1 MSVPMFYNEIT
12 NQWEPIVTSDRL
24 PIIDLGK
31 NYDSDNLEGALQE
44 IAKWKNDI
52 GSGSLGLLGERMDK
66 AESEIEWLKVHGGG
80 GGSGA
85 VAPTIT
91 STIPENTEIKLN
103 TGDKL
108 DIPIIFSSA
117 NLGQGICYIMIDN
130 VEVNTQT
137 IKQGSNTINVGIMSE
152 LKSTLTLY
160 AKDRAGL
167 VSNSLTWTVINGG
180 IELDVRFDSTADYTI
195 GSEIIVPYYV
205 TTGSNKQLT
214 ANITIDYD
222 KKSVKCYNGYN
233 DYAITGLGVGI
244 HTVKIQI
251 TDGEYDS
258 PEVTFN
264 VIVIDSSKLY
274 LTTDFDNSDQTY
286 GVPISINYRI
296 SYGETDKFP
305 VNLYLDG
312 ALYKELE
319 SPRGNYYWVIDER
332 LAVGSHTYKI
342 ELVNGSETLNVEGTF
357 KVVQGEYTPV
367 ELAQNGLI
375 YRLNPSTR
383 TNTDKDR
390 ASCIINGYQTDLHNF
405 NFSSNGWVDGELVC
419 NTGSYVEIDFKPYLS
434 NATSGSTVEIYFKS
448 FDTGNDNAMVVD
460 YRDENTDKG
469 FYIGLNEC
477 GLFSESNSGISF
489 VCPDK
494 YIKVS
499 FVIDRFNKF
508 AKIYIDGI
516 LSRAFKLTDSGSGVS
531 TIYENFAHNGKM
543 YINYNTRD
551 QSEGYCI
558 IKDIVAYRRALSDDE
573 IVKNGLFYE
582 TDMRQQQLDYN
593 FEFNNTSLPQIRM
606 YASEEELSK
615 MTLEHKITMRIKY
628 TSTNTEKYGQSFDLP
643 YCQVGWQG
651 TSSIGYVLK
660 NYQVYLKDENM
671 ADYLYTPFP
680 NGVPESTFCF
690 KADYMESSHS
700 RNVGLARLAT
710 DIIFAD
716 VKNPSQQ
723 ENPKVRNSID
733 GFPVL
738 LYINDELKGVYDFN
752 TDRYSYKAWGYTNE
766 DTTLSYEISANS
778 DSTAGAFFPY
788 DSSTSGTTELNY
800 YKSDFMPIYPP
811 TRVAG
816 NDDYNEIK
824 RLVDYVGKA
833 EEDNFKDNFDKYF
846 NKEYVFRYL
855 IFVHL
860 FGLVDNLGKN
870 ARLTTWDGLIWW
882 FQPYDCDTCIALDNS
897 GFQKF
902 DSDIEIGDKNV
913 FNTTSSKLWSKV
925 MLYFPNEI
933 KQMYAQL
940 RNGKLNLDNV
950 LKYLIDEQLKKIP
963 ATMFNRDAQTK
974 YLNFGETY
982 LYACHGSSEN
992 LIRKWMSDRFK
1003 YMDSLYEYDTDN
1015 MDFITIRSSK
1025 MGKVYIDIQT
1035 FSPMYFT
1042 IKWRNEADNSGIK
1055 RQRVGKGETVRFEY
1069 TMPTETDQEIILY
1082 GGSNIKD
1089 LGDLSNLQ
1097 PTTLSIRNA
1106 TRLTSLICHS
1116 SNLINTDLSECT
1128 NLVHVDLSK
1137 CTQLGSGVGSQSSLN
1152 VSKNP
1157 NLLYLNCQDTQITS
1171 VNLDPNGSN
1180 IQELWV
1186 SKQLRSFSAQN
1197 CCALKVFGLQK
1208 GHNCKTLKFIN
1219 CPELKSFG
1227 DNQWDAANKR
1237 YKYPDAYFLAGIQEL
1252 YLDESYDVENISC
1265 CYNPN
1270 METVTL
1276 RNLKNT
1282 KSLTLGPRI
1291 NVLGDD
1297 HNGNYEFYPNQTIL
1311 EGYGDF
1317 KLNVRNCPNFDTFR
1331 TRYNRER
1338 TTYPTIQ
1345 TVYFMPGAVYKE
1357 EYTQN
1362 NGRYYGDR
1370 NPQSG
1375 FHCNKLDLSEV
1386 PNLKNVDFG
1395 ICMYVNKLLLPN
1407 SVTNIRLN
1415 PLIEYCDGEDW
1426 RGIVTKSL
1434 NPYMMYYNIYNTWI
1448 YSINGYGSY
1457 NRWCT
1462 CGNLIYSIAPTESE
1476 CETNIWKMGNYQLE
1490 DFDLGVYGVG
1500 GGGSNVT
1507 GVLDSTHKLK
1517 VENINLKCHNHSL
1530 TLNTS
1535 VFENISG
1542 NIDMSEYSGDYLIKT
1557 FYGITDDLNI
1567 ILPTNFDN
1575 IKYCYDS
1582 LKYANT
1588 TKIDWNYGAKI
1599 FKLTNNIVNS
1609 FRNTHLKEQ
1618 TDSSEAIELI
1628 NDTDSNYVVANINE
1642 GVFTG
1647 SNLKYVSNIN
1657 LKSISAFACMFSKS
1671 KDIISVENIK
1681 IGGDPTGSN
1690 IGCIL
1695 TKPFYQC
1702 SNLQSVGDII
1712 IDLNN
1717 KEYGLGLWANVNM
1730 GYTFCQCSSLRTVG
1744 KIQIINVPQ
1753 SQIDKLNQRQDNWRA
1768 CSFANV
1774 FDSCTSLE
1782 SDLDIDFGGL
1792 PVTSVDDMFYNCK
1805 KVKSIKMPKLSNLGV
1820 SLKECF
1826 FGCDKLTTIDFTR
1839 NGYFSD
1845 TDKVYAKSA
1854 FNGCIS
1860 LTSIIEGFNPTAM
1873 PIGNANISRDSYNHT
1888 FRRCS
1893 SLTTYYQLPDDG
1905 LMFYLY
1911 ETYAGAKNMQLPESV
1926 THNVVWNYKS
1936 ESTTSGWDR
1945 GRSGTYIQIDSI
1957 KNGTIVCKLSDNM
1970 KNLEPDSNGYVNSFV
1985 LESEDVFRGC
1995 ENLETLS
2002 IVIEDISNWK
2012 FTQGVSLSNGNS
2024 EITAINLPNLKKI
2037 IFNKDM
2043 KTNLGPNRV
2052 SIGNIIPNT
2061 IEYIENYPLNAISN
2075 DNMSLTSSFKSIT
2088 WSGELT
2094 NDFNKNF
2101 MKSTYM
2107 PTACLEDLFNN
2118 HLATV
2123 SGKTIRLGANKNK
2136 LSSDILLAAT
2146 NKGWTIA

>member
-31 NYDSDNLEGALQE
+31 NYDSNNLEGALQE

-137 IKQGSNTINVGIMSE
+137 IKQGSNTINIGTMSE

-195 GSEIIVPYYV
+195 GTEIIVPYYV
-205 TTGSNKQLT
+205 TTGSTKQLT

-222 KKSVKCYNGYN
+222 KKTVNCSNGYN
-233 DYAITGLGVGI
+233 DYSITGLGVGI
-244 HTVKIQI
+244 HTVKIQV

-390 ASCIINGYQTDLHNF
+390 ASCVINGYQTDLHNF
-405 NFSSNGWVDGELVC
+405 NFSSNGWVNGELVC

-448 FDTGNDNAMVVD
+448 FDTGNDNAMIID

-477 GLFSESNSGISF
+477 GLFSESNSGVSF

-531 TIYENFAHNGKM
+531 TVYENFAHNGKM

-606 YASEEELSK
+606 YASEEEISK

-651 TSSIGYVLK
+651 TSSIAYVLK

-788 DSSTSGTTELNY
+788 DASTSGTTELNY

-816 NDDYNEIK
+816 NDNYNEIK

-846 NKEYVFRYL
+846 NREYVFRYL

-992 LIRKWMSDRFK
+992 LIKKWMSDRFK
-1003 YMDSLYEYDTDN
+1003 YMDSLYGYDTDN

-1025 MGKVYIDIQT
+1025 MGKVYIDVQT

-1069 TMPTETDQEIILY
+1069 KMPTETDQEIILY

-1097 PTTLSIRNA
+1097 PTTISIGNA
-1106 TRLTSLICHS
+1106 TRLTRLVCHS
-1116 SNLINTDLSECT
+1116 SNLVNTDLSACT

-1137 CTQLGSGVGSQSSLN
+1137 CTQLGSGVGSQSVLN
-1152 VSKNP
+1152 LAKNP

-1171 VNLDPNGSN
+1171 VNLDPLGSN
-1180 IQELWV
+1180 IQELWL
-1186 SKQLRSFSAQN
+1186 SKTIRSFSAQN
-1197 CCALKVFGLQK
+1197 CCALKVLGLQY
-1208 GHNCKTLKFIN
+1208 GHNCKSIKLIN

-1227 DNQWDAANKR
+1227 NNQWDPTNKR
-1237 YKYPDAYFLAGIQEL
+1237 YKYPDAYFLAGIEEL
-1252 YLDESYDVENISC
+1252 YLDETYDVEKIEC
-1265 CYNPN
+1265 LYNPN
-1270 METVTL
+1270 INNVTL
-1276 RNLKNT
+1276 RNLKNV
-1282 KSLTLGPRI
+1282 KSLTLGPRVVLESEI
-1291 NVLGDD
+1291 NNNWYGTFKNV
-1297 HNGNYEFYPNQTIL
+1297 YPTQSLL
-1311 EGYGDF
+1311 EGFGDF
-1317 KLNVRNCPNFDTFR
+1317 KLNIKNCQNFDTFR
-1331 TRYNRER
+1331 TRYCYGRNS
-1338 TTYPTIQ
+1338 YPTL
-1345 TVYFMPGAVYKE
+1345 VDVHYMPSVKFTHQDGYEASTSK
-1357 EYTQN
+1357 
-1362 NGRYYGDR
+1362 YY
-1370 NPQSG
+1370 QSG
-1375 FHCNKLDLSEV
+1375 FHCNVLDLSEV
-1386 PNLKNVDFG
+1386 PNLKNLDLG
-1395 ICMYVNKLLLPN
+1395 ITSYINKLLLPPT
-1407 SVTNIRLN
+1407 VEFIRLN
-1415 PLIEYCDGEDW
+1415 PLKDIPTGN
-1426 RGIVTKSL
+1426 R
-1434 NPYMMYYNIYNTWI
+1434 YNSNELSSYDQYITGGYNFKWDFEI
-1448 YSINGYGSY
+1448 GGGYGDW
-1457 NRWCT
+1457 NRACT
-1462 CGNLIYSIAPTESE
+1462 RPDLIYSIAPTLDE
-1476 CETNIWKMGNYQLE
+1476 CETNVWKMGKYVLK
-1490 DFDLGVYGVG
+1490 DFDFGAYNILPGD
-1500 GGGSNVT
+1500 SSHT
-1507 GVLDSTHKLK
+1507 LDIQDLNLTCNKYSLVMPNIKTLTH
-1517 VENINLKCHNHSL
+1517 ING
-1530 TLNTS
+1530 T
-1535 VFENISG
+1535 V
-1542 NIDMSEYSGDYLIKT
+1542 DMTNYKGDYLIRT
-1557 FYGITDDLNI
+1557 FYGLTDELQVT
-1567 ILPTNFDN
+1567 LPSSYDA
-1575 IKYCYDS
+1575 IKYIYNTIQ
-1582 LKYANT
+1582 YANT
-1588 TKIDWNYGAKI
+1588 TQFDWKFGAFLFEKSSNI
-1599 FKLTNNIVNS
+1599 YAFFLNTN
-1609 FRNTHLKEQ
+1609 LKEQ
-1618 TDSSEAIELI
+1618 VDDSEKVSFTNMKDNSDGLVD
-1628 NDTDSNYVVANINE
+1628 NGLFKGSNIKYVDEININS
-1642 GVFTG
+1642 VRMSQSMFKDTG
-1647 SNLKYVSNIN
+1647 
-1657 LKSISAFACMFSKS
+1657 
-1671 KDIISVENIK
+1671 IISVGNINF
-1681 IGGDPTGSN
+1681 GGSK
-1690 IGCIL
+1690 L
-1695 TKPFYQC
+1695 TSSSFNRPFRFMFSGC
-1702 SNLQSVGDII
+1702 SNLISVGNITL
-1712 IDLNN
+1712 DLNN
-1717 KEYGLGLWANVNM
+1717 ITWNLDVNTCECEKWFYDCSKLQTIGKIKFINANSSQITKTETAPSNLMGFDRIFAGCGSLVSDIDIDTGGIAISSLVYAFNWCTNIKNIKLPKIAHTNSSVNLEGLCNN
-1730 GYTFCQCSSLRTVG
+1730 CSSL
-1744 KIQIINVPQ
+1744 
-1753 SQIDKLNQRQDNWRA
+1753 
-1768 CSFANV
+1768 
-1774 FDSCTSLE
+1774 E
-1782 SDLDIDFGGL
+1782 
-1792 PVTSVDDMFYNCK
+1792 
-1805 KVKSIKMPKLSNLGV
+1805 
-1820 SLKECF
+1820 
-1826 FGCDKLTTIDFTR
+1826 TIDFSRTGVFAS
-1839 NGYFSD
+1839 NDNVYCND
-1845 TDKVYAKSA
+1845 TFV
-1854 FNGCIS
+1854 GCTKLATIIS
-1860 LTSIIEGFNPTAM
+1860 GFDPDNM
-1873 PIGNANISRDSYNHT
+1873 PIGNTKEVCYNETFNRCKSLVSFYNVSNCWKYVLNRTYCDCQSMNIPSKITIDAVV
-1888 FRRCS
+1888 
-1893 SLTTYYQLPDDG
+1893 TYV
-1905 LMFYLY
+1905 
-1911 ETYAGAKNMQLPESV
+1911 N
-1926 THNVVWNYKS
+1926 
-1936 ESTTSGWDR
+1936 
-1945 GRSGTYIQIDSI
+1945 
-1957 KNGTIVCKLSDNM
+1957 
-1970 KNLEPDSNGYVNSFV
+1970 SNGYIEGRHDATYRYDPQIVNATINFRLSDKMKQLTPDDSGYVNAGEFYCCN
-1985 LESEDVFRGC
+1985 VFAGC
-1995 ENLETLS
+1995 KNIETLA
-2002 IVIEDISNWK
+2002 INVDDVKPFKFKNIYFSNESWND
-2012 FTQGVSLSNGNS
+2012 GLSFNLPKLKRITFNADLITNINGNW
-2024 EITAINLPNLKKI
+2024 IN
-2037 IFNKDM
+2037 F
-2043 KTNLGPNRV
+2043 
-2052 SIGNIIPNT
+2052 SNIMNT
-2061 IEYIENYPLNAISN
+2061 SSLEYVDNYPLGVIGVDPTIDAN
-2075 DNMSLTSSFKSIT
+2075 FKNIT
-2088 WSGELT
+2088 WQGKISDNYNREYLKKT
-2094 NDFNKNF
+2094 YLPQSCLNDFL
-2101 MKSTYM
+2101 M
-2107 PTACLEDLFNN
+2107 N
-2118 HLATV
+2118 HLDTV
-2123 SGKTIRLGANKNK
+2123 TDKTLTLGSNK
-2136 LSSDILLAAT
+2136 SRASEEALAAAVA
-2146 NKGWTIA
+2146 KGWTIA

>member
-24 PIIDLGK
+24 PIVDLGK

-66 AESEIEWLKVHGGG
+66 AETDIAWLKEHGGG

-103 TGDKL
+103 SGDKL

-117 NLGQGICYIMIDN
+117 NLGEGICYIMIDN

-137 IKQGSNTINVGIMSE
+137 IKQGANTINIGTMSE

-167 VSNSLTWTVINGG
+167 VSNNLSWTVINGG
-180 IELDVRFDSTADYTI
+180 IDLDVRFDSTADYVI
-195 GSEIIVPYYV
+195 GTEIIVPYYV
-205 TTGSNKQLT
+205 TTGSTKQLT

-222 KKSVKCYNGYN
+222 KKTTKCSNGYN
-233 DYAITGLGVGI
+233 DYSITGLGVGI

-264 VIVIDSSKLY
+264 VIVIDSSQLY

-319 SPRGNYYWVIDER
+319 SPRGNYYWIIDER
-332 LAVGSHTYKI
+332 LDVGPHTYKI
-342 ELVNGSETLNVEGTF
+342 ELVNGSETLNIEGTF

-375 YRLNPSTR
+375 YRLNPTTR

-390 ASCIINGYQTDLHNF
+390 ASCIINGCQTDLHNF

-477 GLFSESNSGISF
+477 GLFSESNSGVSF

-531 TIYENFAHNGKM
+531 TIYENFAHNAKM

-551 QSEGYCI
+551 RSEGYCI
-558 IKDIVAYRRALSDDE
+558 IKDIVAYRRALTDDE

-606 YASEEELSK
+606 YASEEEISK

-651 TSSIGYVLK
+651 TSSIAYVLK

-680 NGVPESTFCF
+680 NGIPESTFCF

-766 DTTLSYEISANS
+766 DSILSYEISANS

-816 NDDYNEIK
+816 NDNYNEIK

-846 NKEYVFRYL
+846 NREYVFRYL

-902 DSDIEIGDKNV
+902 DSDIEIGDMNV

-1055 RQRVGKGETVRFEY
+1055 RQRVGKGETIRFEY
-1069 TMPTETDQEIILY
+1069 IMPTETDQEIILY

-1097 PTTLSIRNA
+1097 PTTLSIGNA

-1116 SNLINTDLSECT
+1116 SNLVNTDLSACT
-1128 NLVHVDLSK
+1128 NLVHVDLSN
-1137 CTQLGSGVGSQSSLN
+1137 CTQLGSGVGSQSVLN
-1152 VSKNP
+1152 LAKNP
-1157 NLLYLNCQDTQITS
+1157 NLLYLNCQNTQITS
-1171 VNLDPNGSN
+1171 VNLDPLGSN

-1186 SKQLRSFSAQN
+1186 SKTLRSFSAQN
-1197 CCALKVFGLQK
+1197 CCALKVLGLQY
-1208 GHNCKTLKFIN
+1208 GHNCKSIKLIN

-1227 DNQWDAANKR
+1227 DNQWDIANKR
-1237 YKYPDAYFLAGIQEL
+1237 YRYPDAYFLAGIEEL
-1252 YLDESYDVENISC
+1252 YLDEAYDVEKIEC
-1265 CYNPN
+1265 LYNPN
-1270 METVTL
+1270 INNVTL
-1276 RNLKNT
+1276 RNLKNV
-1282 KSLTLGPRI
+1282 KELTLGPRI
-1291 NVLGDD
+1291 LIGTDTIDTYGNFKIVHPTQDNVS
-1297 HNGNYEFYPNQTIL
+1297 E
-1311 EGYGDF
+1311 YGDF
-1317 KLNVRNCPNFDTFR
+1317 KLTTKNCPNLESFR
-1331 TRYNRER
+1331 TRTSYNRN
-1338 TTYPTIQ
+1338 TYPTLQRTTTLPTIKYVNSNAILYSQ
-1345 TVYFMPGAVYKE
+1345 RHYQA
-1357 EYTQN
+1357 
-1362 NGRYYGDR
+1362 
-1370 NPQSG
+1370 G
-1375 FHCNKLDLSEV
+1375 FHCNILDLSEV
-1386 PNLKNVDFG
+1386 ESLKRVDLG
-1395 ICMYVNKLLLPN
+1395 ITSYVNKLLIP
-1407 SVTNIRLN
+1407 SGVTFIRLN
-1415 PLIEYCDGEDW
+1415 PLKDIPDKAPWDGYSANDTSPYY
-1426 RGIVTKSL
+1426 RYKS
-1434 NPYMMYYNIYNTWI
+1434 PYDTGYEYNIGGW
-1448 YSINGYGSY
+1448 GDW
-1457 NRWCT
+1457 NRDCIKA
-1462 CGNLIYSIAPTESE
+1462 NVIYSIAPTLEESE
-1476 CETNIWKMGNYQLE
+1476 PNVWKMGSYNLE
-1490 DFDLGVYGVG
+1490 DFDLGIY
-1500 GGGSNVT
+1500 NVH
-1507 GVLDSTHKLK
+1507 DSSDSSHLLTIQDL
-1517 VENINLKCHNHSL
+1517 NLTCHNYSL
-1530 TLNTS
+1530 VLPNVDCLNDINGT
-1535 VFENISG
+1535 V
-1542 NIDMSEYSGDYLIKT
+1542 DMSNYSGDYLIRT
-1557 FYGITDDLNI
+1557 FYGITDNLKITLPNSYDNIRYIYDTVKELNTTQFDWKFGAFLFEKANDI
-1567 ILPTNFDN
+1567 TAFFKNSILKEQSDESEKLSFNNNSESSGGWVGEENGIFVGSN
-1575 IKYCYDS
+1575 IKY
-1582 LKYANT
+1582 
-1588 TKIDWNYGAKI
+1588 IDEININSARCTQSM
-1599 FKLTNNIVNS
+1599 FNNNSNIISIGNISIGGPEFTSNS
-1609 FRNTHLKEQ
+1609 FNRIFRYMFRN
-1618 TDSSEAIELI
+1618 
-1628 NDTDSNYVVANINE
+1628 AN
-1642 GVFTG
+1642 
-1647 SNLKYVSNIN
+1647 NL
-1657 LKSISAFACMFSKS
+1657 
-1671 KDIISVENIK
+1671 
-1681 IGGDPTGSN
+1681 T
-1690 IGCIL
+1690 
-1695 TKPFYQC
+1695 
-1702 SNLQSVGDII
+1702 SVGNITV
-1712 IDLNN
+1712 DLNN
-1717 KEYGLGLWANVNM
+1717 ITWEFSVE
-1730 GYTFCQCSSLRTVG
+1730 TSECQHMFNGCNNLKTVG
-1744 KIQIINVPQ
+1744 KISFTNVNPTQIQNTQ
-1753 SQIDKLNQRQDNWRA
+1753 SASDYLMNLSYMFNG
-1768 CSFANV
+1768 CS
-1774 FDSCTSLE
+1774 SLTS
-1782 SDLDIDFGGL
+1782 DIDFDSGG
-1792 PVTSVDDMFYNCK
+1792 
-1805 KVKSIKMPKLSNLGV
+1805 IAIQ
-1820 SLKECF
+1820 SLA
-1826 FGCDKLTTIDFTR
+1826 
-1839 NGYFSD
+1839 NG
-1845 TDKVYAKSA
+1845 
-1854 FNGCIS
+1854 FNGCKFVKNIKLPNLAHTNAALYLDGLCNNCDS
-1860 LTSIIEGFNPTAM
+1860 LLSIDFSRTGTFTATDKIKCGYIFSQCRLLNTIIEGFDPNNM
-1873 PIGNANISRDSYNHT
+1873 PEGFDDEFGYDYAFNDCQSLTQYYKLLNKNGKYNRRQTYYNCNSMNIPNNIIIDIVIRYITTGWWGYCNDT
-1888 FRRCS
+1888 FR
-1893 SLTTYYQLPDDG
+1893 LDQ
-1905 LMFYLY
+1905 
-1911 ETYAGAKNMQLPESV
+1911 
-1926 THNVVWNYKS
+1926 
-1936 ESTTSGWDR
+1936 
-1945 GRSGTYIQIDSI
+1945 QI
-1957 KNGTIVCKLSDNM
+1957 KTGTINLRLSDAM
-1970 KNLEPDSNGYVNSFV
+1970 KKVSPDPDGYVNSHS
-1985 LESEDVFRGC
+1985 LTAESLFAGC
-1995 ENLETLS
+1995 NNLETLN
-2002 IVIEDISNWK
+2002 INIDDIKPFKYKTNI
-2012 FTQGVSLSNGNS
+2012 SLSNQNYNNT
-2024 EITAINLPNLKKI
+2024 ECRLLNLKKVV
-2037 IFNKDM
+2037 FNSDLIE
-2043 KTNLGPNRV
+2043 NIGPNR
-2052 SIGNIIPNT
+2052 INFYNIMNGGKL
-2061 IEYIENYPLNAISN
+2061 EYVENYPLNIIN
-2075 DNMSLTSSFKSIT
+2075 DEITMSENFKNIT
-2088 WSGELT
+2088 WSGKIT
-2094 NDFNKNF
+2094 TSYNKNYL
-2101 MKSTYM
+2101 KSVYM
-2107 PTACLEDLFNN
+2107 PQSCLDDFLIN
-2118 HLATV
+2118 HLGTAEPDAVLTLA
-2123 SGKTIRLGANKNK
+2123 SNKSRASAEA
-2136 LSSDILLAAT
+2136 LSAAT
-2146 NKGWTIA
+2146 SKGWNII

>member
-1 MSVPMFYNEIT
+1 MSVPEFYNEIT

-195 GSEIIVPYYV
+195 GTEIIVPYYI
-205 TTGSNKQLT
+205 TTGSTKQLT

-222 KKSVKCYNGYN
+222 KKTVKCSNGYN
-233 DYAITGLGVGI
+233 DYSITGLGVGI
-244 HTVKIQI
+244 HTVKIQV

-264 VIVIDSSKLY
+264 IIVIDSSKLY

-305 VNLYLDG
+305 VNLYLDDT
-312 ALYKELE
+312 LYKELE

-332 LAVGSHTYKI
+332 LAVGSHKYKI
-342 ELVNGSETLNVEGTF
+342 ELINGSETLKVEGTF

-390 ASCIINGYQTDLHNF
+390 ASCVINGYQTDLHNF
-405 NFSSNGWVDGELVC
+405 NFSSNGWIDGELVC

-448 FDTGNDNAMVVD
+448 FDTGNDNAMVID

-489 VCPDK
+489 VCPDR

-516 LSRAFKLTDSGSGVS
+516 LSRAFKLTDSGSGVA

-558 IKDIVAYRRALSDDE
+558 IKDIVAYRRALTDDE

-582 TDMRQQQLDYN
+582 TDIKQQQLDYN

-606 YASEEELSK
+606 YASKEEISK

-651 TSSIGYVLK
+651 TSSIAYVLK

-671 ADYLYTPFP
+671 ADYFYTPYP
-680 NGVPESTFCF
+680 NGIPESTFCF

-738 LYINDELKGVYDFN
+738 LYINDELKGVYNFN
-752 TDRYSYKAWGYTNE
+752 TDRYSYKAWGYTDE
-766 DTTLSYEISANS
+766 DKTLSYEISANS

-788 DSSTSGTTELNY
+788 DESSGTTELNY

-816 NDDYNEIK
+816 NDNYNEIK

-846 NKEYVFRYL
+846 NREYVFRYL

-992 LIRKWMSDRFK
+992 LIKKWMSDRFK
-1003 YMDSLYEYDTDN
+1003 YMDSLYGYDTDN

-1025 MGKVYIDIQT
+1025 MGKVYIDVQT

-1055 RQRVGKGETVRFEY
+1055 RQRIGKGETVRFEY
-1069 TMPTETDQEIILY
+1069 KMPTETDQEIILY

-1097 PTTLSIRNA
+1097 PTTISIGNA
-1106 TRLTSLICHS
+1106 TRLTNLVCHS
-1116 SNLINTDLSECT
+1116 SNLVNTDLSSCT
-1128 NLVHVDLSK
+1128 NLVHIDLSK
-1137 CTQLGSGVGSQSSLN
+1137 CTQLGSGVGSQSVLN
-1152 VSKNP
+1152 LAKNP

-1171 VNLDPNGSN
+1171 VNLDPLGSN
-1180 IQELWV
+1180 IQELWL
-1186 SKQLRSFSAQN
+1186 SKTIRSFGAQN
-1197 CCALKVFGLQK
+1197 CCALKVLGLQY
-1208 GHNCKTLKFIN
+1208 GHNCKSIKLIN

-1227 DNQWDAANKR
+1227 NNQWDPINKR
-1237 YKYPDAYFLAGIQEL
+1237 YKYPDAYFLAGIEEL
-1252 YLDESYDVENISC
+1252 YLDEAYDVEKIEC
-1265 CYNPN
+1265 LYNPN
-1270 METVTL
+1270 INNVTL

-1282 KSLTLGPRI
+1282 KELTLGPRI
-1291 NVLGDD
+1291 LIGTDTVDVHGNFRTVYPTQDNVS
-1297 HNGNYEFYPNQTIL
+1297 E
-1311 EGYGDF
+1311 YGDF
-1317 KLNVRNCPNFDTFR
+1317 KLTTKNCPNLESFR
-1331 TRYNRER
+1331 TRYSYGRN
-1338 TTYPTIQ
+1338 TYPTLQ
-1345 TVYFMPGAVYKE
+1345 YADPLPGI
-1357 EYTQN
+1357 EYLDEYGNTQYSK
-1362 NGRYYGDR
+1362 RHL
-1370 NPQSG
+1370 QAG
-1375 FHCNKLDLSEV
+1375 FHCNILDLSEV
-1386 PNLKNVDFG
+1386 ESLKRVDLG
-1395 ICMYVNKLLLPN
+1395 ITSYINKLLIP
-1407 SVTNIRLN
+1407 SGVTFIRLN
-1415 PLIEYCDGEDW
+1415 PLKDIPDKSPYQGYSANDMSPYYKYKYPYDTSYAYDMSGWGDW
-1426 RGIVTKSL
+1426 NRRGIRPDV
-1434 NPYMMYYNIYNTWI
+1434 
-1448 YSINGYGSY
+1448 
-1457 NRWCT
+1457 
-1462 CGNLIYSIAPTESE
+1462 IYSIAPTLEE
-1476 CETNIWKMGNYQLE
+1476 CETNVWKMGSYVLQ
-1490 DFDLGVYGVG
+1490 DFDLGAYNVG
-1500 GGGSNVT
+1500 ESRDSSHLLTIQDLNLT
-1507 GVLDSTHKLK
+1507 CHDYSLVLPNLNS
-1517 VENINLKCHNHSL
+1517 INDING
-1530 TLNTS
+1530 T
-1535 VFENISG
+1535 V
-1542 NIDMSEYSGDYLIKT
+1542 DMSNYTGNYLIRT
-1557 FYGITDDLNI
+1557 FYGMTDNLQIT
-1567 ILPTNFDN
+1567 LPNSYDN
-1575 IKYCYDS
+1575 IKYVYDTVRE
-1582 LKYANT
+1582 LNT
-1588 TKIDWNYGAKI
+1588 VQFDWKFGTFLFEKATNITAF
-1599 FKLTNNIVNS
+1599 FKNCK
-1609 FRNTHLKEQ
+1609 LKEQ
-1618 TDSSEAIELI
+1618 VDESEKVSFNNNSKSDGYWVGEENGIF
-1628 NDTDSNYVVANINE
+1628 VGANI
-1642 GVFTG
+1642 
-1647 SNLKYVSNIN
+1647 KYIDEININ
-1657 LKSISAFACMFSKS
+1657 SARCTQCMFDNNSS
-1671 KDIISVENIK
+1671 IISIGNVS
-1681 IGGDPTGSN
+1681 IGGAKFTSASFDRIFRYMFKN
-1690 IGCIL
+1690 AKNL
-1695 TKPFYQC
+1695 T
-1702 SNLQSVGDII
+1702 SVGNIT

-1717 KEYGLGLWANVNM
+1717 ITWNFEDKTKECDGMFDG
-1730 GYTFCQCSSLRTVG
+1730 CSNLKTVG
-1744 KIQIINVPQ
+1744 KISFTNVNPTQIKKTQ
-1753 SQIDKLNQRQDNWRA
+1753 SATDN
-1768 CSFANV
+1768 
-1774 FDSCTSLE
+1774 L
-1782 SDLDIDFGGL
+1782 
-1792 PVTSVDDMFYNCK
+1792 M
-1805 KVKSIKMPKLSNLGV
+1805 
-1820 SLKECF
+1820 
-1826 FGCDKLTTIDFTR
+1826 
-1839 NGYFSD
+1839 YFS
-1845 TDKVYAKSA
+1845 
-1854 FNGCIS
+1854 N
-1860 LTSIIEGFNPTAM
+1860 M
-1873 PIGNANISRDSYNHT
+1873 
-1888 FRRCS
+1888 FRGCS
-1893 SLTTYYQLPDDG
+1893 SLTSDIDFDSGGILIGGLDDAFNSCSLVKNIKLPNLANTNYNLRLGGLCAGCSSLISIDFSRTGTFTATDKIYCRYIFSNCKSLTTITEGFDPDNMPEKYNSEEAYDYAFSNCQSLVPYYKLVNKNGRYCRRQTYYNCKSMNIPSNITIDR
-1905 LMFYLY
+1905 
-1911 ETYAGAKNMQLPESV
+1911 
-1926 THNVVWNYKS
+1926 VVRYI
-1936 ESTTSGWDR
+1936 TTGWGPNCGDTFR
-1945 GRSGTYIQIDSI
+1945 LDPQITTATLNI
-1957 KNGTIVCKLSDNM
+1957 RLSDEM
-1970 KNLEPDSNGYVNSFV
+1970 KNASPDSDGYVNSYV
-1985 LESEDVFRGC
+1985 LLAEGLFAGC
-1995 ENLETLS
+1995 NNLETLN
-2002 IVIEDISNWK
+2002 INIEDLKPFK
-2012 FTQGVSLSNGNS
+2012 FKEGIKLTNDSWNDGNS
-2024 EITAINLPNLKKI
+2024 YNLVNLKKVV
-2037 IFNKDM
+2037 FNVDLIENTK
-2043 KTNLGPNRV
+2043 PNWMPF
-2052 SIGNIIPNT
+2052 GNIMNGGK
-2061 IEYIENYPLNAISN
+2061 IEYVENYPLGVIGDDDIS
-2075 DNMSLTSSFKSIT
+2075 MSSNFKNIT
-2088 WSGELT
+2088 WKGQITTSY
-2094 NDFNKNF
+2094 DKNYL
-2101 MKSTYM
+2101 KSTYM
-2107 PTACLEDLFNN
+2107 PQSCLNDFLMN
-2118 HLATV
+2118 HLGTAAENA
-2123 SGKTIRLGANKNK
+2123 SINLGSNK
-2136 LSSDILLAAT
+2136 SRASAEALAAAT
-2146 NKGWTIA
+2146 AKGWTIR

>member
-24 PIIDLGK
+24 PIVDLGK

-66 AESEIEWLKVHGGG
+66 AESDIEWLKVNGGG

-85 VAPTIT
+85 VAPVIT

-103 TGDKL
+103 SGDKL

-137 IKQGSNTINVGIMSE
+137 IKQGSNTINIGTMDE

-167 VSNSLTWTVINGG
+167 VSNSLSWTVINGG
-180 IELDVRFDSTADYTI
+180 IDLDVRFDSTADYTI
-195 GSEIIVPYYV
+195 GTEIIVPYYI
-205 TTGSNKQLT
+205 TTGSTKQLT

-222 KKSVKCYNGYN
+222 KKTEKCSNGYN
-233 DYAITGLGVGI
+233 DYSITGLGVGI

-258 PEVTFN
+258 QEVTFN

-319 SPRGNYYWVIDER
+319 SPRGSYYWVIDER

-342 ELVNGSETLNVEGTF
+342 ELVNGSETLKVEGTF
-357 KVVQGEYTPV
+357 NVVQGEYTPV

-390 ASCIINGYQTDLHNF
+390 ASCIINGCQTDLHNF

-531 TIYENFAHNGKM
+531 TIYENFAHNAKM

-558 IKDIVAYRRALSDDE
+558 IKDIVAYRRALTDDE

-606 YASEEELSK
+606 YASEEEISK

-651 TSSIGYVLK
+651 TSSLAYVLK

-766 DTTLSYEISANS
+766 ETTLSYEISANS

-788 DSSTSGTTELNY
+788 DASTSGTTELNY

-846 NKEYVFRYL
+846 NREYVFRYL

-1069 TMPTETDQEIILY
+1069 KMPTETDQEIILY

-1097 PTTLSIRNA
+1097 PTTISIGNA
-1106 TRLTSLICHS
+1106 TRLTNLICHS
-1116 SNLINTDLSECT
+1116 SNLVNTDVSACT

-1152 VSKNP
+1152 LSGNP
-1157 NLLYLNCQDTQITS
+1157 NLLYLNCQETQITS
-1171 VNLDPNGSN
+1171 VKLDPDGSN
-1180 IQELWV
+1180 IQELWLPK
-1186 SKQLRSFSAQN
+1186 SIRSFNAQN
-1197 CCALKVFGLQK
+1197 CCSLKVLGLQY
-1208 GHNCKTLKFIN
+1208 GHNCKSIKLIN
-1219 CPELKSFG
+1219 CPQLKSFG

-1252 YLDESYDVENISC
+1252 YLDEAYDVESIEC
-1265 CYNPN
+1265 LYNPN
-1270 METVTL
+1270 INSVTL

-1282 KSLTLGPRI
+1282 KQLILGARI
-1291 NVLGDD
+1291 NMLGDTYKPQD
-1297 HNGNYEFYPNQTIL
+1297 LINPTQTDI

-1317 KLNVRNCPNFDTFR
+1317 KLNIKNCPIFDTFKTR
-1331 TRYNRER
+1331 TNLRRSC
-1338 TTYPTIQ
+1338 YPTLKDSAII
-1345 TVYFMPGAVYKE
+1345 PGSVFPKE
-1357 EYTQN
+1357 DYAIVWSGSSN
-1362 NGRYYGDR
+1362 M
-1370 NPQSG
+1370 QSG
-1375 FHCNKLDLSEV
+1375 FHCNVLDLSEV
-1386 PNLKNVDFG
+1386 SNLKNLDCG
-1395 ICMYVNKLLLPN
+1395 ITMYVNKLLIP
-1407 SVTNIRLN
+1407 STVDNIRLN
-1415 PLIEYCDGEDW
+1415 PLIGLIDDE
-1426 RGIVTKSL
+1426 KS
-1434 NPYMMYYNIYNTWI
+1434 YDMYKRS
-1448 YSINGYGSY
+1448 YSEGNSAGINGYHDIQCAS
-1457 NRWCT
+1457 
-1462 CGNLIYSIAPTESE
+1462 GNLIYSIAPTKDE
-1476 CETNIWKMGNYQLE
+1476 CEDNVWNMGSYNLK
-1490 DFDLGVYGVG
+1490 DMDIGLFNKTALPRYGG
-1500 GGGSNVT
+1500 IST
-1507 GVLDSTHKLK
+1507 LDSEYKIKIKDL
-1517 VENINLKCHNHSL
+1517 NLKCHKYSPSPTSYFSL
-1530 TLNTS
+1530 
-1535 VFENISG
+1535 SG
-1542 NIDMSEYSGDYLIKT
+1542 NLDLSEYDGNYMIRT
-1557 FYGITDDLNI
+1557 FYGLTDDLKVT
-1567 ILPTNFDN
+1567 LPNDYSK
-1575 IKYCYDS
+1575 IKWCDDVIQ
-1582 LKYANT
+1582 YANT
-1588 TKIDWNYGAKI
+1588 TQFDWNYGAFLFSI
-1599 FKLTNNIVNS
+1599 ATNARS
-1609 FRNTHLKEQ
+1609 MFYKTTLAEQ
-1618 TDSSEAIELI
+1618 TDPSEAIDFI
-1628 NDTDSNYVVANINE
+1628 CNSQSNNNNDMWNTV
-1642 GVFTG
+1642 GVF
-1647 SNLKYVSNIN
+1647 
-1657 LKSISAFACMFSKS
+1657 
-1671 KDIISVENIK
+1671 D
-1681 IGGDPTGSN
+1681 GSN
-1690 IGCIL
+1690 IKYIKNLTIKSMIL
-1695 TKPFYQC
+1695 
-1702 SNLQSVGDII
+1702 SNRMFENSTIISVGDITI
-1712 IDLNN
+1712 GPYQYYSPLCRMFKECKSIKTVGNITVDFSNLNYKN
-1717 KEYGLGLWANVNM
+1717 TDTWS
-1730 GYTFCQCSSLRTVG
+1730 GYFDNYETFCNCSNLESVG
-1744 KIQIINVPQ
+1744 KISYINPNQ
-1753 SQIDKLNQRQDNWRA
+1753 TQIDSWMTTEKGNALKSHSFFSGCSKL
-1768 CSFANV
+1768 
-1774 FDSCTSLE
+1774 TGE
-1782 SDLDIDFGGL
+1782 IDFNTNGL
-1792 PVTSVDDMFYNCK
+1792 PIEHLNSMFSGCSNIT
-1805 KVKSIKMPKLSNLGV
+1805 SIKMPTILHNNSKSGVNMASTFRSCNKLEKIDFSRTGYFSSTDIVNCD
-1820 SLKECF
+1820 STF
-1826 FGCDKLTTIDFTR
+1826 NGCNKLTTI
-1839 NGYFSD
+1839 
-1845 TDKVYAKSA
+1845 
-1854 FNGCIS
+1854 
-1860 LTSIIEGFNPTAM
+1860 IEGFDPDNM
-1873 PIGNANISRDSYNHT
+1873 PFGNTSGATYNGTFCNCNLLSTFYKIPDGDKYYIGD
-1888 FRRCS
+1888 
-1893 SLTTYYQLPDDG
+1893 TYLKCKTMQIP
-1905 LMFYLY
+1905 
-1911 ETYAGAKNMQLPESV
+1911 ETV
-1926 THNVVWNYKS
+1926 TRTIKWDYKS
-1936 ESTTSGWDR
+1936 DPGSNWWDNQ
-1945 GRSGTYIQIDSI
+1945 RSQTFMGCPQIKTANVIIDLTD
-1957 KNGTIVCKLSDNM
+1957 KM
-1970 KNLEPDSNGYVNSFV
+1970 KALTPDSDGYVHSYSFPAER
-1985 LESEDVFRGC
+1985 LFCDC
-1995 ENLETLS
+1995 ENLRTWN
-2002 IVIEDISNWK
+2002 ITINDISSWK
-2012 FTQGVSLSNGNS
+2012 FTNGIVLYNKNDDYTYKKIQLTKLTFNS
-2024 EITAINLPNLKKI
+2024 QIYDNLGENYINL
-2037 IFNKDM
+2037 M
-2043 KTNLGPNRV
+2043 
-2052 SIGNIIPNT
+2052 NT
-2061 IEYIENYPLNAISN
+2061 ISPSIEYIENYPVGKIQENT
-2075 DNMSLTSSFKSIT
+2075 SLSEAFKNIT
-2088 WSGELT
+2088 WVGELT
-2094 NDFNKNF
+2094 SNFNNNMLKSSYMPQSCLNDFL
-2101 MKSTYM
+2101 M
-2107 PTACLEDLFNN
+2107 N
-2118 HLATV
+2118 HLDTV
-2123 SGKTIRLGANKNK
+2123 TDKTLTLGGNK
-2136 LSSDILLAAT
+2136 SRASEEALAAAVA
-2146 NKGWTIA
+2146 KGWTIA